1 MEIEKHKSLNKSV
14 KLDLAAKPAAQPV
27 ECIAE
32 FKLSFGRRL
41 LRFRTP
47 KDTLKLKII
56 AQCDPDVKIGL
67 NSGFSLLTME
77 CNEAKGSEI
86 SVQVNGESFV
96 YLRVMFN
103 HAAISDCNNT
113 KIKEFKIEYT
123 IECETND
130 RDKTIKK
137 DEVTIELVPIS
148 VEPEIQLEDRS
159 FDYVT
164 KGVEG
169 VLQLKNS
176 SVLHFAPTVGIRISG
191 VWLSD
196 STGAKIINDV
206 VKLQWDKANP
216 QKDYFPNTKIIPIG
230 AQRQVVNDRKE
241 IEIIFPEKGYWINLP
256 FVLNLNY
263 LPNPQ
268 QEFDE
273 YTLHVE
279 YEYWTS
285 SSLTP
290 RIRGEKGL
298 KIRIKKNHERVELG
312 VILFAGS
319 KVLPNTSDVTYV
331 EQPVFVNAKD
341 FRTPYQ
347 IVIQNTA
354 TVVQREHPNA
364 GVVIQK
370 FNSSPLTLRNQ
381 VVAKGSDGKT
391 INLDQ
396 ICSCRPIVIQ
406 QKRLLPNESIMV
418 DVVFHID
425 KTIVDHFLLGDKKQ
439 FIAEAEVKVSF
450 DYYIDETGNNVQKA
464 SHYERTVVFKLEV
477 EPRREWLGVD
487 FGTSAV
493 VALYGNTISLE
504 NARAQ
509 NCIQD
514 LKSIK
519 QKGLNLAFQHQDK
532 SYRSITDEERFI
544 NSKIVLGDDFPNG
557 IKQVRNFKDYPKGQ
571 ILFSPGDGFTYSK
584 LLPSLK
590 SMMGYE
596 RIPRNMG
603 GSILPPLVDDIYEM
617 AYQQLFNLY
626 LNGVSNG
633 QPIEKVV
640 MTYPNTFAARHVA
653 QLKRLVKECLP
664 TLRDDYIVTVSESD
678 AVAYHYLMY
687 RKEFLKKKYA
697 GVDVDRNVL
706 IYDMGAGTLDITY
719 FSNILDGETRKVDI
733 KGKFGVSKAGNYL
746 DYVLA
751 EIVVDICN
759 RYNIKDVN
767 GDSFDAYL
775 SLEGNRSGDIETISK
790 LKDYVKDK
798 LKPLLSNIKDINSN
812 SEVKMPAWENAN
824 NGNLDT
830 VSLSEVYHHDK
841 FKEFIS
847 DISEK
852 VIQGCNSI
860 FPSKLNDI
868 DVVVFSGRMTS
879 MELIRKAVLDAI
891 KSITKNDKVISVDI
905 ANVEIHE
912 HEKKQYTKLTDAE
925 KNEIHRKEQLQLRKT
940 AVVEGALHYVQSF
953 RFGGNAILL
962 PPKPFFA
969 HYCVIVQSS
978 LVDFEVID
986 HVDNSMVSCGYSSTT
1001 NINLTNVYAL
1011 YLVQTYAVGND
1022 AIIKDFANER
1032 NLTTMLAARETSNF
1046 YGMHDVTV
1054 KVQCQDSDSRFEQG
1068 TKAVSLSID
1077 NAEVAALPHENIT
1090 STAFRKSAWPIVF

>member
-14 KLDLAAKPAAQPV
+14 KLDLAAKSAAQPV

-32 FKLSFGRRL
+32 FKISFGRRL

-47 KDTLKLKII
+47 KDSLKLKII
-56 AQCDPDVKIGL
+56 PQCDPKAQIVIKD
-67 NSGFSLLTME
+67 GFSLLTIE
-77 CNEAKGSEI
+77 CNEKKGSEI
-86 SVQVNGESFV
+86 SVQINGESFV

-103 HAAISDCNNT
+103 HAAIMDCEET
-113 KIKEFKIEYT
+113 EISEFNIEYT
-123 IECETND
+123 IECETSD
-130 RDKTIKK
+130 HGKETKK
-137 DEVTIELVPIS
+137 DNVSIELVPIS
-148 VEPEIQLEDRS
+148 VEPEIRLEKRS

-164 KGVEG
+164 KSVEG

-176 SVLHFAPTVGIRISG
+176 SVIHYAPTVGMRITG

-196 STGAKIINDV
+196 PTGDRINNDV
-206 VKLQWDKANP
+206 VKLQWDKATR
-216 QKDYFPNTKIIPIG
+216 KKGYFPKTIIAPIES
-230 AQRQVVNDRKE
+230 QLQIVNGKNE
-241 IEIIFPEKGYWINLP
+241 IGIIYPEEGYWINLP

-268 QEFDE
+268 QEYDE
-273 YTLHVE
+273 YTLHIE

-285 SSLTP
+285 SSQTP
-290 RIRGEKGL
+290 RIRDEKGL
-298 KIRIKKNHERVELG
+298 GIRINKNHERVELG
-312 VILFAGS
+312 VNLLAGN
-319 KVLPNTSDVTYV
+319 KVLPILSDVIYA
-331 EQPVFVNAKD
+331 EQPVIVNARD

-354 TVVQREHPNA
+354 TVVQGEHPNA
-364 GVVIQK
+364 GVVIQN

-381 VVAKGSDGKT
+381 VVAKDSDSKT
-391 INLDQ
+391 VNLDQ
-396 ICSCRPIVIQ
+396 ICSCRPIAIE
-406 QKRLLPNESIMV
+406 QKRLLPNESIV
-418 DVVFHID
+418 VGVVFHID
-425 KTIVDHFLLGDKKQ
+425 KTIVDHFLLGNKKQ

-450 DYYIDETGNNVQKA
+450 DYYIDETGNNVQKGT
-464 SHYERTVVFKLEV
+464 HYEGTVVFKLEV

-493 VALYGNTISLE
+493 VALYGNTINLE

-557 IKQVRNFKDYPKGQ
+557 IKQVMNFKDYPKGQ
-571 ILFSPGDGFTYSK
+571 ILFSPGDSFTYSK

-590 SMMGYE
+590 SMMGYKH
-596 RIPRNMG
+596 IPRNMG
-603 GSILPPLVDDIYEM
+603 GSTLPPLVDDIYEM

-626 LNGVSNG
+626 LKGVSNG

-640 MTYPNTFAARHVA
+640 MTYPNTFAANHVER
-653 QLKRLVKECLP
+653 LKRIAEECLP
-664 TLRDDYIVTVSESD
+664 TLRKDYIVTVSESD
-678 AVAYHYLMY
+678 AVAYRYLMC
-687 RKEFLKKKYA
+687 RKQLLSNYA
-697 GVDVDRNVL
+697 GNDVDRNVL

-719 FSNILDGETRKVDI
+719 FSNIWDGKTRKVDI
-733 KGKFGVSKAGNYL
+733 KGKFGISKAGNYL

-759 RYNIKDVN
+759 RHNIKDVN

-775 SLEGNRSGDIETISK
+775 SLESNRSGDIETISK

-812 SEVKMPAWENAN
+812 SEVKMPVWENAN

-879 MELIRKAVLDAI
+879 MLLIRKAVLDAI
-891 KSITKNDKVISVDI
+891 KSIIKKDKVIAIDI
-905 ANVEIHE
+905 A
-912 HEKKQYTKLTDAE
+912 
-925 KNEIHRKEQLQLRKT
+925 KNETRGNEQLQLRKT
-940 AVVEGALHYVQSF
+940 AVVEGALNYVESF
-953 RFGGNAILL
+953 RFGGNTILL

-978 LVDFEVID
+978 PVDFEVID

-1022 AIIKDFANER
+1022 AIIKDFANDR

-1046 YGMHDVTV
+1046 YGMHDVAIT
-1054 KVQCQDSDSRFEQG
+1054 VQCQDSDNRFEQG

-1077 NAEVAALPHENIT
+1077 NAEVAALPHDNIT